1 MAVLGH
7 KRPAPTYPLFTELPR
22 ELVSG
27 KLETL
32 MQEQGAGKRWLR
44 SFRGPIFFWLPLC
57 LLGTYLYLEL
67 LRKFSELA
75 PLAPAIAEKSTDM
88 LLYREAGEAILAG
101 DVPYRDFFIEYP
113 PGSLLAFV
121 PPAFFTTNQED
132 FTTFFASEMAL
143 VLVATLV
150 LTACAAR
157 ILLGWWWPLPAVVF
171 TVAAL
176 LLYPVAVT
184 RYDALVALTLAAAS
198 ALVAGVSTL
207 GPTNTAG
214 SAALTAAWASLGFGA
229 AVKLVPALASAPLVL
244 FSGSR
249 QGLRTLKDT
258 VQGAAW
264 GLAVFF
270 GVLILFYLPAFL
282 FGGES
287 VVGSLAYH
295 ANRGLQVESV
305 GASVLMMLG
314 YLEEVVFEY
323 GAFEVL
329 GHGVEL
335 LSSLSLPVTV
345 LLLIVTGAVAYR
357 EYRES
362 GFGARQFPRF
372 AAAFVL
378 AFLLGSKVLSPQYI
392 IWLLPLVPLSARGV
406 WAVLVSGLFLAICW
420 LTTQIFPYHYG
431 EILRLESSGTSVLLW
446 RNVLLVMLWVW
457 MLLLA
462 SESTQQPSRE

>member
-1 MAVLGH
+1 
-7 KRPAPTYPLFTELPR
+7 
-22 ELVSG
+22 
-27 KLETL
+27 
-32 MQEQGAGKRWLR
+32 MQEEQGAGKRWIR
-44 SFRGPIFFWLPLC
+44 SFRGPIFFWVPLC
-57 LLGTYLYLEL
+57 LLGTYLYFGL
-67 LRKFSELA
+67 LRKFSEL
-75 PLAPAIAEKSTDM
+75 PSNLTESIADM
-88 LLYREAGEAILAG
+88 LIYRETGEAILAG
-101 DVPYRDFFIEYP
+101 NVPYRDFFIEYP
-113 PGSLLAFV
+113 PASLLAFV
-121 PPAFFTTNQED
+121 PPAFFSTNQED
-132 FTTFFASEMAL
+132 FAAFFASEMAL

-150 LTACAAR
+150 LTAYAAR

-171 TVAAL
+171 TVASL

-184 RYDALVALTLAAAS
+184 RYDAIVALTLAAAT

-229 AVKLVPALASAPLVL
+229 AVKLVPALASAPLAL
-244 FSGSR
+244 FIGSR
-249 QGLRTLKDT
+249 QGLRTFKDT
-258 VQGAAW
+258 VRGTAW

-335 LSSLSLPVTV
+335 LSSLSLPITA
-345 LLLIVTGAVAYR
+345 LLLMVTGAVAYR
-357 EYRES
+357 EYREGS
-362 GFGARQFPRF
+362 FGAGQFSRF

-378 AFLLGSKVLSPQYI
+378 AFMLGSKVLSPQYL

-406 WAVLVSGLFLAICW
+406 WAVL
-420 LTTQIFPYHYG
+420 
-431 EILRLESSGTSVLLW
+431 
-446 RNVLLVMLWVW
+446 
-457 MLLLA
+457 
-462 SESTQQPSRE
+462 

>member
-1 MAVLGH
+1 
-7 KRPAPTYPLFTELPR
+7 
-22 ELVSG
+22 
-27 KLETL
+27 
-32 MQEQGAGKRWLR
+32 MQELGAGKRWLR

-75 PLAPAIAEKSTDM
+75 PVAPAIAEKSTDM

-157 ILLGWWWPLPAVVF
+157 ILFGWWWPLPAVVF

-176 LLYPVAVT
+176 LLYPVALT

-207 GPTNTAG
+207 GRTHTAG

-270 GVLILFYLPAFL
+270 GVLILFFLPAVL
-282 FGGES
+282 FGGEGF
-287 VVGSLAYH
+287 VGSLAYH
-295 ANRGLQVESV
+295 ADRGLQVESL
-305 GASVLMMLG
+305 GASVLMTLG
-314 YLEEVVFEY
+314 YVEEVVFQY
-323 GAFEVL
+323 GAYEVV
-329 GHGVEL
+329 GYGVEL
-335 LSSLSLPVTV
+335 LSSASLPITA
-345 LLLIVTGAVAYR
+345 LLLTVTGAVAYR
-357 EYRES
+357 EYRE
-362 GFGARQFPRF
+362 GRFGAGQFPRF

-406 WAVLVSGLFLAICW
+406 AGAFVCTFFLAACF
-420 LTTQIFPYHYG
+420 TTTLIFPIHYG
-431 EILRLESSGTSVLLW
+431 DLLSF
-446 RNVLLVMLWVW
+446 RYPGPE
-457 MLLLA
+457 LLLA
-462 SESTQQPSRE
+462 RNLLLFALWVAMLALSAAAKEKASS